1 MGNIESAVAHAAISV
16 VGAVSGAKQ
25 ISTQDMSL
33 GMKARLEELAKIR
46 AKGTFTV
53 NDQIRLSEIE
63 LELER
68 VKDLTKRRQD
78 GTILS
83 VEQEELD
90 AWNEDR
96 YIEWKSKQPKGSVD
110 PDQPR
115 FLFPE
120 HAPKDVFNLAVR
132 PIDHIAARLRPV
144 DDKKNNIGSSLARDL
159 GM

>member
-16 VGAVSGAKQ
+16 VGAVAGAKQ
-25 ISTQDMSL
+25 ISLQDMSP

-68 VKDLTKRRQD
+68 VKDLTKRKHD

-110 PDQPR
+110 QPR

-120 HAPKDVFNLAVR
+120 HAPAQVFNLAVR

>member
-1 MGNIESAVAHAAISV
+1 
-16 VGAVSGAKQ
+16 
-25 ISTQDMSL
+25 
-33 GMKARLEELAKIR
+33 MKARLEELAKIR
-46 AKGTFTV
+46 VKGTFTV

-68 VKDLTKRRQD
+68 VKDLTKRKQD

-90 AWNEDR
+90 AWNADTYET
-96 YIEWKSKQPKGSVD
+96 WKSKQPKGSVD

-120 HAPKDVFNLAVR
+120 HAPKDVFNLHVR
-132 PIDHIAARLRPV
+132 PVDHIAARLRPV
-144 DDKKNNIGSSLARDL
+144 DDKKNNIGSSLAHDL

>member
-1 MGNIESAVAHAAISV
+1 MGNIESAVTHAAVRV
-16 VGAVSGAKQ
+16 VGAVAGAKQ
-25 ISTQDMSL
+25 ISIQDMSP

-68 VKDLTKRRQD
+68 IKELTKRKQD
-78 GTILS
+78 GTIQPA
-83 VEQEELD
+83 EQEELD
-90 AWNEDR
+90 AWNADTYET
-96 YIEWKSKQPKGSVD
+96 WKSKQPKGSVD

-120 HAPKDVFNLAVR
+120 HAPNQVFNLHVR
-132 PIDHIAARLRPV
+132 PVDHIAARLRPV
-144 DDKKNNIGSSLARDL
+144 DDKKNNIGSSLAHDL